1 MSFTFG
7 TALKMHIF
15 GESHGKNICAIV
27 EGFPSGIGII
37 PEKIQLELDKRK
49 PGQSLLVT
57 QRQEQDSLEILS
69 GISEGK
75 STGAPI
81 TLAIRN
87 EDIIS
92 AHYNEFRAV
101 PRPGHADFTASV
113 KFGSSASLNGG
124 GIFSGRM
131 TAALVM
137 GGALSRQLP
146 KMKGIS
152 VKARLISIG
161 HLKTVNNG
169 ELTGGIRQHILKL
182 RKEGDSV
189 GGIIECTIDGVPA
202 GIGEP
207 FFDSIES
214 VLSHAMFSIP
224 AVKGIEF
231 GSGFKCASMK
241 GSEHNDAFA
250 FKMGKIVTKTNNSGG
265 ILGGISNGMPVVFR
279 IAIKPASS
287 IAKKQETLNIQ
298 TMEET
303 TLQVKGRHDPCIAIR
318 AVPVVENLAAFVIAD
333 LMLRSGGGKR
343 AQITP

>member
-15 GESHGKNICAIV
+15 GESNGKNIGAIV

-137 GGALSRQLP
+137 G
-146 KMKGIS
+146 
-152 VKARLISIG
+152 
-161 HLKTVNNG
+161 
-169 ELTGGIRQHILKL
+169 
-182 RKEGDSV
+182 
-189 GGIIECTIDGVPA
+189 
-202 GIGEP
+202 
-207 FFDSIES
+207 
-214 VLSHAMFSIP
+214 
-224 AVKGIEF
+224 
-231 GSGFKCASMK
+231 
-241 GSEHNDAFA
+241 
-250 FKMGKIVTKTNNSGG
+250 
-265 ILGGISNGMPVVFR
+265 
-279 IAIKPASS
+279 
-287 IAKKQETLNIQ
+287 
-298 TMEET
+298 
-303 TLQVKGRHDPCIAIR
+303 
-318 AVPVVENLAAFVIAD
+318 
-333 LMLRSGGGKR
+333 
-343 AQITP
+343 